1 MQTKANLKPV
11 GERSLLF
18 SMLDLSSDAESNPA
32 DPASDNSNEVFGD
45 SDPVI
50 LNRSKNK
57 PKSNKIQDIFPDQKV
72 RSKRDAATIDR
83 FEEQAE
89 AIVNFKSK
97 SPIQESLGTMKEG
110 KGKGHYQIDIQKL
123 AILFCDVCRHS
134 DGPHQ
139 DEPNY
144 ARVGGIMGIHPELI
158 RQWWARREDIN
169 QLATN
174 LGRFMDDFVGLKMN
188 IVMIKMMDALE
199 NRDFD
204 QFTDKDFVSMF
215 NVMYNKWRLQSNKS
229 TENVNHRHLVG
240 LVPPSR
246 E

>member
-18 SMLDLSSDAESNPA
+18 SMIDLSSEAESEQTL
-32 DPASDNSNEVFGD
+32 DNSNEVFGD
-45 SDPVI
+45 SE
-50 LNRSKNK
+50 
-57 PKSNKIQDIFPDQKV
+57 PKSKKFQDIFPDQIV
-72 RSKRDAATIDR
+72 RRKRDAATIDR

-89 AIVNFKSK
+89 AIVNFKTK

-110 KGKGHYQIDIQKL
+110 KGRGHYQIDIQKL
-123 AILFCDVCRHS
+123 AILFCDVCRHPE
-134 DGPHQ
+134 GPHQ

-158 RQWWARREDIN
+158 RQWWAKREEIN
-169 QLATN
+169 QMASN
-174 LGRFMDDFVGLKMN
+174 LGKFMDDFVGLKMN
-188 IVMIKMMDALE
+188 IVMIKMMDSLE

-204 QFTDKDFVSMF
+204 NFSDKDFVSMF
-215 NVMYNKWRLQSNKS
+215 NVMYNKWRLQTGKS
-229 TENVNHRHLVG
+229 TSNVSTRHLVG
-240 LVPPSR
+240 LVPPSK